1 MQAQPQRAGHRSHQP
16 FDLIIV
22 GAGINGAGIAR
33 DAALRG
39 LHVLLLDKSG
49 IGSGTTSYATRLIH
63 GGLRYLE
70 HYEIP
75 LVRESLHEREVL
87 LRIAPHLVHPLPFL
101 IPIYQGGKRGPG
113 MLRLGM
119 IAYDVLSFDK
129 SLANHTMLNR
139 EEALRR
145 EPGLDPNGLEGAALY
160 YDAQV
165 EFPERL
171 ALENALSA
179 HENGSTIRTYAQV
192 ERFLRNGNRVEGVQF
207 TDLLTGEQ
215 HEARAP
221 ITINASGPWLD
232 ELMSLELGGQGE
244 KMIGGTKG
252 SHIIVQP
259 FPGAPKEALYVE
271 ARSNGRPYF
280 IVPWNDLY
288 LIGTTDLRYTDSLDR
303 IVPDEEEI
311 EYLVRETNAVIPDA
325 ELTRESVLYSYA
337 GVRPLPYQSE
347 GSESGITRR
356 HIIRD
361 HSLNPASRT
370 QAPASRAPAI
380 EGLISIIGGKL
391 TTYRNLA
398 QQAVDMVYR
407 KLGRTPPACATAR
420 IPLPGART
428 ADYRAFERHFHDT
441 SGLPAGSARQMLRVY
456 GTRSYSVLSQTDGH
470 ADLQAPFDQRGAL
483 GAEIP
488 FSFEQEFAVTL
499 TDVLMRCTM
508 VGWDPDAGIGP
519 DLKAA
524 EISQRYVGWTGE
536 EAERQVAAYRDYVA
550 RYKPRI
556 LEGA

>member
-1 MQAQPQRAGHRSHQP
+1 MEARYIQAASGP

-39 LHVLLLDKSG
+39 LRVLLLDKSG

-75 LVRESLHEREVL
+75 LVRESLHERETL
-87 LRIAPHLVHPLPFL
+87 LRIAPHLVHALPFL
-101 IPIYQGGKRGPG
+101 IPIYRGARRG
-113 MLRLGM
+113 VRMIRLGM
-119 IAYDVLSFDK
+119 VAYDVLSFDK
-129 SLANHTMLNR
+129 SLPNHRMLSR
-139 EEALRR
+139 AEALDR
-145 EPGLDPNGLEGAALY
+145 EPGLAPDGLEGAALY
-160 YDAQV
+160 SDAQV

-171 ALENALSA
+171 ALENALAA
-179 HENGSTIRTYAQV
+179 HENGATIHTYARV
-192 ERFLRNGNRVEGVQF
+192 ERFLRGGNRVMGVQY

-215 HEARAP
+215 REASAP

-232 ELMSLELGGQGE
+232 ELMEAELGQQSQP
-244 KMIGGTKG
+244 MIGGTKG

-280 IVPWNDLY
+280 IVPWNDMY
-288 LIGTTDLRYTDSLDR
+288 LIGTTDLRYIDSLDR
-303 IVPDEEEI
+303 VVPDEEEI
-311 EYLVRETNAVIPDA
+311 QYLVRETNAVIPEA
-325 ELTRESVLYSYA
+325 GLNRESVLYAYA
-337 GVRPLPYQSE
+337 GVRPLPFQPA

-361 HSLNPASRT
+361 H
-370 QAPASRAPAI
+370 APDV

-407 KLGRTPPACATAR
+407 KVGLTPPRCVTAR
-420 IPLPGART
+420 VPLPGART
-428 ADYRAFERHFHDT
+428 PDYRAFERHFSDT
-441 SGLPAGSARQMLRVY
+441 SGLPAGSAQQLLRVY
-456 GTRSYSVLSQTDGH
+456 GTRSYQVLDLADGH
-470 ADLQAPFDQRGAL
+470 ADLQAPFGERGAL
-483 GAEIP
+483 GAEVP

-499 TDVLMRCTM
+499 TDTLLRCTM
-508 VGWDPDAGIGP
+508 VGWDPDVGVGP
-519 DLKAA
+519 DQKAA
-524 EISQRYVGWTGE
+524 ELAEQYVGWTDGE
-536 EAERQVAAYRDYVA
+536 AGRQVTAYREYIE

-556 LEGA
+556 LSQA